1 MPLALR
7 HVQTTPSEVTTVST
21 MTTDTVTL
29 DELIEAL
36 GHAQAART
44 RDIAYINGLLDQMIA
59 LGGINTPRGG
69 A

>member
-1 MPLALR
+1 MS
-7 HVQTTPSEVTTVST
+7 TT
-21 MTTDTVTL
+21 TTDTPTL
-29 DELIEAL
+29 DDLIEAL

-69 A
+69 S